1 MNKQQRVDNWKL
13 AVFSDDWEAAISAC
27 SKLLNFGG
35 RFNKTGRRRCQQF
48 LLDVLSQEKPL
59 ARNAAALTFREYHFQ
74 PALLPLLRAI
84 HKVENAR
91 YRGILLYALEML
103 DCSQPLSALFGILF
117 GAVNNWEVQASALT
131 ILEEQIFEFTSDE
144 LYDIAAGWDAVK
156 DDWNRLNDIDESSSS
171 KPDHDRALIQDF
183 VDGYLAYLK

>member
-1 MNKQQRVDNWKL
+1 
-13 AVFSDDWEAAISAC
+13 
-27 SKLLNFGG
+27 
-35 RFNKTGRRRCQQF
+35 
-48 LLDVLSQEKPL
+48 
-59 ARNAAALTFREYHFQ
+59 
-74 PALLPLLRAI
+74 
-84 HKVENAR
+84 
-91 YRGILLYALEML
+91 ML